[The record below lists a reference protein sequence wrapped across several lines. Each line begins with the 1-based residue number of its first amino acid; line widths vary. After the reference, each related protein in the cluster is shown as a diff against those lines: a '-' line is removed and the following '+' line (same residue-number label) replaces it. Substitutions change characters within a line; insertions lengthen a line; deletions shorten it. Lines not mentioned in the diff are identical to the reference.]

1 MAMQRKTDRMSD
13 VSFRMML
20 FLFNVVDFFR
30 PYIAK
35 RVKKFGI
42 KEGMT
47 VVDYGCGPGRYT
59 TKLAELVGE
68 SGKVYAIDIHE
79 LAIEAVRKKVEK
91 HKLGNIQP
99 VLAKGYDSTLPDGI
113 ADVVCAIDIFH
124 GIGEPAEFLKEL
136 RRITKEGGTLVID
149 SGHQARSA
157 TKKKLLD
164 SGAWDIVGETSD
176 HLKCQPR

>member
-1 MAMQRKTDRMSD
+1 MQRKTGRMPD

-20 FLFNVVDFFR
+20 FLFNVVDFFH

-68 SGKVYAIDIHE
+68 ICSQSKVNDRGSAY
-79 LAIEAVRKKVEK
+79 LMYLPAVPYRK
-91 HKLGNIQP
+91 GN
-99 VLAKGYDSTLPDGI
+99 LT
-113 ADVVCAIDIFH
+113 
-124 GIGEPAEFLKEL
+124 
-136 RRITKEGGTLVID
+136 
-149 SGHQARSA
+149 
-157 TKKKLLD
+157 
-164 SGAWDIVGETSD
+164 
-176 HLKCQPR
+176 